1 MAITKGEVLAFI
13 PARGSSKG
21 LPGKNARLLAGKPLL
36 AWSVEA
42 AVKAARVTRIIVST
56 EDENLA
62 DIARRHGAEVPFLRP
77 DDMARD
83 DSLIGEALQYTL
95 KRLKE
100 EEGYTPECVLEL
112 YPTHPFRTPA
122 LLDFLAT
129 KLLEECN
136 EVVTMREL
144 DCGLR
149 GLVTQD
155 ARGGL
160 SLLGD
165 RTGAPDPEAEGCGRL
180 YRRYGQCYGWRP
192 ELNPEARCQGYA
204 HIITN
209 PIELVDIDYLADFLL
224 AEQIIAQN
232 MYEFA

>member
-1 MAITKGEVLAFI
+1 MSIQMGEVLAFI

-21 LPGKNARLLAGKPLL
+21 LPRKNCRLLAGKPLL

-42 AVKAARVTRIIVST
+42 ALKARLITRVIVST
-56 EDENLA
+56 EDEELA
-62 DIARRHGAEVPFLRP
+62 AIARAHGAEVPFLRP
-77 DDMARD
+77 GDMARD
-83 DSLIGEALQYTL
+83 DSLIGDALQYTL
-95 KRLKE
+95 KRLKD

-112 YPTHPFRTPA
+112 YPTHPFRTSA
-122 LLDFLAT
+122 LLDFLAL
-129 KLLEECN
+129 KLLEGCN

-149 GLVTQD
+149 NLVVQD
-155 ARGGL
+155 AQGGL

-165 RTGAPDPEAEGCGRL
+165 RADAPDSEAEGCGRL
-180 YRRYGQCYGWRP
+180 YRRYGQCYGWR
-192 ELNPEARCQGYA
+192 L
-204 HIITN
+204 TN

-232 MYEFA
+232 LYEFA